1 MAEPCVQTSIRL
13 PVGLSKQVEDYCRIT
28 GETKTA
34 VIIAAL
40 EMYIS
45 R

>member
-13 PVGLSKQVEDYCRIT
+13 PVDLSKRVEDYCRIT

-40 EMYIS
+40 EQYINQ
-45 R
+45 